1 MFTKRQIGY
10 RFTNGLRWNYAKNL
24 KDACPVYCVCNWVY
38 TQIRKDRTLELHREN
53 HVRSGWRSVTESTT
67 SKEKHREREVIPESS

>member
-38 TQIRKDRTLELHREN
+38 TQIRKD
-53 HVRSGWRSVTESTT
+53 
-67 SKEKHREREVIPESS
+67 